1 MYQAKPTIP
10 AEIRRRPPYSAPAG
24 PPGPPAAAE
33 CPAERPGPPRQGLA
47 VGPRRP
53 RGHGVRDLSRT
64 TAPRSAPDP
73 QPLVH
78 PGQGL
83 RWSGDFRPP
92 LARSRAWGRA
102 AGTGLGTAVHRGGGG
117 GGSSGGPR
125 GDDSGMTGGSS
136 ANSATWAPPP
146 AAHKTSSLG
155 SLEFV
160 SAHDPR
166 RRCGR
171 GPCVLII
178 KPAVVFARFGSS
190 LTDPANSS
198 WDGHSASSPLL
209 AAVCRR
215 EQRSAITSARAE
227 SEGFRNPKV
236 FGTVRED
243 CSRNC
248 CCTQAILTPLWLS
261 LVATQ
266 VRRCCPRNPN
276 GAPDH
281 DLKLLLPSEHHFRDY
296 VEINKVGRILC
307 GAREQETMSKR
318 PFPSS
323 S

>member
-1 MYQAKPTIP
+1 M
-10 AEIRRRPPYSAPAG
+10 
-24 PPGPPAAAE
+24 
-33 CPAERPGPPRQGLA
+33 RQGSLRLNDQASFCVRKVRQQADRSRKQFVGRTQCLIAA
-47 VGPRRP
+47 VGC
-53 RGHGVRDLSRT
+53 GLQART
-64 TAPRSAPDP
+64 A
-73 QPLVH
+73 
-78 PGQGL
+78 
-83 RWSGDFRPP
+83 
-92 LARSRAWGRA
+92 
-102 AGTGLGTAVHRGGGG
+102 
-117 GGSSGGPR
+117 
-125 GDDSGMTGGSS
+125 
-136 ANSATWAPPP
+136 
-146 AAHKTSSLG
+146 
-155 SLEFV
+155 
-160 SAHDPR
+160 
-166 RRCGR
+166 
-171 GPCVLII
+171 
-178 KPAVVFARFGSS
+178 
-190 LTDPANSS
+190 
-198 WDGHSASSPLL
+198 
-209 AAVCRR
+209 
-215 EQRSAITSARAE
+215 AITSARAE